1 MTVRSESGGV
11 AFRRYEK
18 VILLLAKFFSFV
30 PRFIKWAIWGFFDG
44 YEGRISVGIRYCLL
58 LSMVGKCGANVFIG
72 RGVILKNL
80 EGLVIG
86 DNVSIHAG
94 CYLDAY
100 GGIEI
105 GDNVSIAHQCS
116 IVSFEHTWSDMT
128 VPIKYNQVKPL
139 GVFISSDV
147 WVGCGVR
154 VLGGCYIGERVVVA
168 AGSVAK
174 GVLDSFGVYAGVPA
188 RRIKNIVVK

>member
-1 MTVRSESGGV
+1 MTVRNDSGGA
-11 AFRRYEK
+11 AFRRYEM
-18 VILLLAKFFSFV
+18 VILLLAKLFAFV
-30 PRFIKWAIWGFFDG
+30 PKFVRWSIWSLFDD
-44 YEGRISVGIRYCLL
+44 YEGRFSIGIRYCLL
-58 LSMVGKCGANVFIG
+58 LSMAKKCGRNVFVG

-80 EGLVIG
+80 NGLVIG

-94 CYLDAY
+94 CYLDAF

-128 VPIKYNQVKPL
+128 VPIKYNQVKSV

-147 WVGCGVR
+147 WIGCGVR
-154 VLGGCYIGERVVVA
+154 VLDGCRIGERVVVA

-174 GVLDSFGVYAGVPA
+174 GTLDAFNVYAGTPA
-188 RRIKNIVVK
+188 KKIKSIDVS